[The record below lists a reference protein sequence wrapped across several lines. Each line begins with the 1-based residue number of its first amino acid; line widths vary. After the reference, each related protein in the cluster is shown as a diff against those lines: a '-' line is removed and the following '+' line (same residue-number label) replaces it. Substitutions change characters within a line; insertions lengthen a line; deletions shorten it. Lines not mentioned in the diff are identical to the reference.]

1 MNKYLIII
9 ALFFASLLTA
19 EEFNIEEFSNPSKYN
34 WETMEDRFKV
44 REDLDSRQKLLQIYE
59 LNRQQIIGN
68 MLRSA
73 IVPGW
78 GHYKS
83 HDYTKGHTFL
93 ASEIVL
99 FGTSLYF
106 YVKAMD
112 DYNKYED
119 SHYIGNIKQFYLDA
133 NNNYKKSQLIFSL
146 GAIVWIYTIYDSISA
161 TQEYNQN
168 YWNELSKK
176 LHSQKVVITPT
187 SITLRF

>member
-1 MNKYLIII
+1 MNRYLIII
-9 ALFFASLLTA
+9 VLFFATLLTA
-19 EEFNIEEFSNPSKYN
+19 EVFNIENFSNPSKYN
-34 WETMEDRFKV
+34 WENMEDRFKA

-59 LNRQQIIGN
+59 LNKQQIVGN

-119 SHYIGNIKQFYLDA
+119 SHYIGDIKQLYLDA
-133 NNNYKKSQLIFSL
+133 NSNYKYSQLFFSL

-168 YWNELSKK
+168 LWNELSKK
-176 LHSQKVVITPT
+176 LHSQRVIITPT
-187 SITLRF
+187 SITVRF

>member
-1 MNKYLIII
+1 MNRYLIII
-9 ALFFASLLTA
+9 VLFFATLLTA
-19 EEFNIEEFSNPSKYN
+19 EEFNIEKFSNPSKYN
-34 WETMEDRFKV
+34 WENMEDRFKA

-112 DYNKYED
+112 DYDKYED

>member
-9 ALFFASLLTA
+9 VLLFATLLTA
-19 EEFNIEEFSNPSKYN
+19 EEFNIKKFSNPSKYN
-34 WETMEDRFKV
+34 WENMEDRFKD
-44 REDLDSRQKLLQIYE
+44 RENLESRQKLLQIYE
-59 LNRQQIIGN
+59 LKKQQVVGN

-106 YVKAMD
+106 YVQAMD
-112 DYNKYED
+112 DYHNYED
-119 SHYIGNIKQFYLDA
+119 SHYIGDIKQLYFDA
-133 NNNYKKSQLIFSL
+133 NSNYRYSQLFFSL
-146 GAIVWIYTIYDSISA
+146 GAIVWIYTIYDSINA
-161 TQEYNQN
+161 TQEFNQN

-176 LHSQKVVITPT
+176 LHSQKVIITPT

>member
-1 MNKYLIII
+1 MNRYLIII
-9 ALFFASLLTA
+9 VLFFATLLIA
-19 EEFNIEEFSNPSKYN
+19 EEFNIEKFSNPSKYN
-34 WETMEDRFKV
+34 WENMEDRFKA
-44 REDLDSRQKLLQIYE
+44 RENLDSRQKLLQIYE
-59 LNRQQIIGN
+59 LNKQQVVGN

-112 DYNKYED
+112 DYDKYED

-176 LHSQKVVITPT
+176 LNSQKVVITPT

>member
-1 MNKYLIII
+1 MNRYLIII
-9 ALFFASLLTA
+9 VLFFAALLTA
-19 EEFNIEEFSNPSKYN
+19 EEFNIEKFSNPSKYN
-34 WETMEDRFKV
+34 WENMEDRFKA
-44 REDLDSRQKLLQIYE
+44 RENLDSRQKLLQIYE
-59 LNRQQIIGN
+59 LNKQQVVGN

-83 HDYTKGHTFL
+83 LDYTKGHTFL

-119 SHYIGNIKQFYLDA
+119 SHYIGNIDQYYTDA
-133 NNNYKKSQLIFSL
+133 NSNYKKSQLIFSL

-168 YWNELSKK
+168 YWNELSKR

>member
-1 MNKYLIII
+1 MNRYLIVIV
-9 ALFFASLLTA
+9 LFFATLLTA
-19 EEFNIEEFSNPSKYN
+19 EVFNIENFSNPSKYN
-34 WETMEDRFKV
+34 WEDMEDRFKA

-59 LNRQQIIGN
+59 LKKQQAVGN

-106 YVKAMD
+106 YVQAMD
-112 DYNKYED
+112 DYHNYED
-119 SHYIGNIKQFYLDA
+119 SHYIGDIKQLYFDA
-133 NNNYKKSQLIFSL
+133 NSNYRYSQLFFSL
-146 GAIVWIYTIYDSISA
+146 GAIVWIYTIYDSINA
-161 TQEYNQN
+161 TQEFNQN

-176 LHSQKVVITPT
+176 LHSQKVIITPT

>member
-1 MNKYLIII
+1 MNRYLIII
-9 ALFFASLLTA
+9 VLFFATLLTA
-19 EEFNIEEFSNPSKYN
+19 EEFNIEKFSNPSKYN
-34 WETMEDRFKV
+34 WENMEERFKA

-59 LNRQQIIGN
+59 LNKQQVVGN

-73 IVPGW
+73 VVPGW

-99 FGTSLYF
+99 FGTSIYF

-119 SHYIGNIKQFYLDA
+119 SHYIGDIDQYYIDA
-133 NNNYKKSQLIFSL
+133 NSNYKKSQLIFSL

-168 YWNELSKK
+168 YWNELSKR

>member
-9 ALFFASLLTA
+9 VLFFSTLLAA
-19 EEFNIEEFSNPSKYN
+19 EDFNIEKFSNPSKYN
-34 WETMEDRFKV
+34 WENMEDRFKA
-44 REDLDSRQKLLQIYE
+44 RESLDTRQKLLQIYE
-59 LNRQQIIGN
+59 MNKQHIFGN

-73 IVPGW
+73 FVPGW

-106 YVKAMD
+106 YIQAMD
-112 DYNKYED
+112 DYHNYED
-119 SHYIGNIKQFYLDA
+119 SHYIGDIKQLYFDA
-133 NNNYKKSQLIFSL
+133 NSNYRYSQLFFSL
-146 GAIVWIYTIYDSISA
+146 GAIVWIYTLYDSISA
-161 TQEYNQN
+161 TQEFNQN

-176 LHSQKVVITPT
+176 LNSQKVVITPT

>member
-1 MNKYLIII
+1 MNKYLIVIV
-9 ALFFASLLTA
+9 LFFSTLLVA
-19 EEFNIEEFSNPSKYN
+19 EEFNIEKFSNPSKYN
-34 WETMEDRFKV
+34 WENMEDRFKA
-44 REDLDSRQKLLQIYE
+44 RESLDSRQKLLQIYE
-59 LNRQQIIGN
+59 LNKQKVVGN
-68 MLRSA
+68 MIRSA

-78 GHYKS
+78 AHYKS

-106 YVKAMD
+106 YVQAMD
-112 DYNKYED
+112 DYHNYEN
-119 SHYIGNIKQFYLDA
+119 SHYIGDIKQFYFDA
-133 NNNYKKSQLIFSL
+133 NSNYKYSQLFFSL
-146 GAIVWIYTIYDSISA
+146 SAIVWIYTIYNSISA

-168 YWNELSKK
+168 YWNELSEK

>member
-1 MNKYLIII
+1 MNRYLIII
-9 ALFFASLLTA
+9 VLFFATLLTA
-19 EEFNIEEFSNPSKYN
+19 EEFNIEKFSNPSKYN
-34 WETMEDRFKV
+34 WEDMEDRFKA

>member
-9 ALFFASLLTA
+9 VLFFATLLAA
-19 EEFNIEEFSNPSKYN
+19 EDFNIEKFSNPSKYN
-34 WETMEDRFKV
+34 WENMEDRFKA

-59 LNRQQIIGN
+59 LNKQQIVGN